1 MKAKIKLT
9 AVIKNSKN
17 GWFTGYIEE
26 IPGVLT
32 QGKTIEETRENL
44 IDALELFTE
53 VQREESQKELLG
65 VEVIREEVELVN

>member
-9 AVIKNSKN
+9 AVIKKSEN

-32 QGKTIEETRENL
+32 QGKSIDETKENL

-53 VQREESQKELLG
+53 VQREDSQNELNG
-65 VEVIREEVELVN
+65 IEVIREEVELVN